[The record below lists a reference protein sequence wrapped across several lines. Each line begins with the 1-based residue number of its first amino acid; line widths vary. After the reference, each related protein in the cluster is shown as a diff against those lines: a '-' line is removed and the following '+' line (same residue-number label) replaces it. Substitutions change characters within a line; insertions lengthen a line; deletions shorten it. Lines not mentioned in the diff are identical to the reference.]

1 MYTQIYYHDS
11 HRFST
16 VKRRPFATVKRA
28 ETPSETPFPFRD
40 SFSFQ
45 RLLFLSE
52 TPFPFRDSFRDSF
65 QRLLFPSETPFPF
78 RDSFRDSFLG
88 LLFPSETPFPFR
100 DSFSFQGLLFLSGT
114 PFPFRD
120 SFSWVQRLLF
130 LREKDSFLYYEKGL
144 SRKQTLSLLWI
155 GTFLLGTFRG
165 LLFPIVTRQFFFRSC
180 QFFVLLGQFNCPNI
194 GKNFTIV

>member
-65 QRLLFPSETPFPF
+65 QRLLFPSE
-78 RDSFRDSFLG
+78 
-88 LLFPSETPFPFR
+88 
-100 DSFSFQGLLFLSGT
+100 T